1 MTSFVKHTAVLVAAL
16 MATTALGDKTDD
28 TKSSKTDTKDAGT
41 KKAKKSKTPKTTD
54 DTDSSKKPLEIPVP
68 MGHDSKGLHIPYFDG
83 TGKRQMDF
91 TIGVASRIDEKHV
104 RMTDM
109 QVDTY
114 NDEGKRDLKIDLP
127 TSVYNSETSSI
138 TTNYHVKIAREDF
151 VLFGESMIFYT
162 ITKQGGL
169 GGGVRMLIY
178 NLKDETDADV
188 SNANA
193 NANANTKSNGDKADK
208 GNKPQEA
215 VPSTP
220 QDVDPKMKPDGFKTP
235 PSRAGT
241 GSSDTKPDKLT
252 PLRP

>member
-1 MTSFVKHTAVLVAAL
+1 MTSFVKHIAVLAAAL
-16 MATTALGDKTDD
+16 VATTALGEKTDD
-28 TKSSKTDTKDAGT
+28 TKSSKTDAKDAGT
-41 KKAKKSKTPKTTD
+41 KKSKKSKSPKTSD
-54 DTDSSKKPLEIPVP
+54 DTDSTKKPLEIPVP

-91 TIGVASRIDEKHV
+91 TISVASRIDEKNI

-114 NDEGKRDLKIDLP
+114 NDEGKHDLKIDIP
-127 TSVYNSETSSI
+127 TSIYNSESSSI

-188 SNANA
+188 SDSTNGNANGNG
-193 NANANTKSNGDKADK
+193 NAGKSEK
-208 GNKPQEA
+208 GGKPKEA
-215 VPSTP
+215 ESTP
-220 QDVDPKMKPDGFKTP
+220 QDADSRMKPDGFKTP

-241 GSSDTKPDKLT
+241 GSSDTKPDKLIT
-252 PLRP
+252 PQRL

>member
-1 MTSFVKHTAVLVAAL
+1 MTSFVKHIAVLAAAL
-16 MATTALGDKTDD
+16 MATTALGEKADD
-28 TKSSKTDTKDAGT
+28 TKSSKTDTKDAKDAGT
-41 KKAKKSKTPKTTD
+41 KKSKKSKGPKTSD
-54 DTDSSKKPLEIPVP
+54 EDSSKKPLEIPVP
-68 MGHDSKGLHIPYFDG
+68 MGHDAKGLHIPYFDG
-83 TGKRQMDF
+83 SGKRQMDF
-91 TIGVASRIDEKHV
+91 TISVASRIDEKNI

-114 NDEGKRDLKIDLP
+114 NDEGKHDLKIDLP
-127 TSVYNSETSSI
+127 TSIYNSDASSI

-178 NLKDETDADV
+178 NLKDETAADA

-193 NANANTKSNGDKADK
+193 DKTDK
-208 GNKPQEA
+208 GSKPKEA
-215 VPSTP
+215 ESTP